1 MNTWIPTASESFNNI
16 VVGSAVEAN
25 VMFST
30 SLVQTK
36 LRAVVQTHVG
46 VTEQA
51 AGRFLQR

>member
-1 MNTWIPTASESFNNI
+1 MDSDCIGI
-16 VVGSAVEAN
+16 IQQHVVGSAVEAN

-51 AGRFLQR
+51 AGWFLQS